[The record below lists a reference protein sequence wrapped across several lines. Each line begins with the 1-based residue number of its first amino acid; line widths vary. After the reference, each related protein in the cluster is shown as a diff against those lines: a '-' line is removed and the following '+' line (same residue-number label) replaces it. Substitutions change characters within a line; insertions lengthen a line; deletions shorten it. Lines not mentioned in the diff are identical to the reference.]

1 MPPTK
6 NMKQPPRNLRNLA
19 DDFLIPAGSKVVLLE
34 TQASASESNNSL
46 DRPIKKQGTVGVVV
60 KCPPHNGQPYVVRFA
75 DESEIEIPFDQLTLR
90 RREIENILDSTGQE
104 DFSPCIIY
112 RCKVGSKAFGLENE
126 DSDDDLRGIFLP
138 PADRHWSL
146 YKIPEQIEIKTER
159 DDEVYWEIE
168 KFFKLALKANPNI
181 LETLWTPIVLDSS
194 PIGDKIRTHRGA
206 FLSNHL
212 YKTYSGYVL
221 SQFRRMKN
229 AYEKTGKY
237 KNKHAMHLIRLLYS
251 GISALKT
258 GEIMIDVSQHR
269 DQLLEIRHGKFQF
282 EEIRQIALNLDRK
295 FQDAFERT
303 SLPDQPDFAKVDQM
317 LIEARNSMVTR

>member
-1 MPPTK
+1 
-6 NMKQPPRNLRNLA
+6 MKEHHRNLRNLA
-19 DDFLIPAGSKVVLLE
+19 DDFVIPAGSQVVLLK
-34 TQASASESNNSL
+34 TQAPKTEPNNANH
-46 DRPIKKQGTVGVVV
+46 RPVKKPGTVGVVV
-60 KCPPHNGQPYVVRFA
+60 KCPPHNGEPYLVRFA

-90 RREIENILDSTGQE
+90 RREIENILGNNNQE
-104 DFSPCIIY
+104 DFVPYIIY
-112 RCKVGSKAFGLENE
+112 RCKVGSKAFGLDNE

-146 YKIPEQIEIKTER
+146 YKMPEQIEIKTDT

-181 LETLWTPIVLDSS
+181 LETLWSPIVLDTS
-194 PIGDKIRTHRGA
+194 PIAEKIRTNRAA

-237 KNKHAMHLIRLLYS
+237 KNKHAMHLVRLLYS

-269 DQLLEIRHGKFQF
+269 DQLLEIREGKYGF
-282 EEIRQIALNLDRK
+282 EEIRQIALELDRE
-295 FQDAFERT
+295 FQDAFDKT
-303 SLPDQPDFAKVDQM
+303 SLPDQPNFEMVNQM
-317 LIEARNSMVTR
+317 LIEARNSMVAQ